1 MTLAEFK
8 TQLNYEGKLENDTD
22 AIAKLPNIIRE
33 AAIVLAQS
41 HPELLSLKSLGM
53 NLLLGDG
60 FYTLTN
66 ALSIDRINYFT
77 TTGMSWELPERDNI
91 VGPAPVEGRPKC
103 YVVNRDFSVL
113 DQLQIELSPGAG
125 ILASDSI
132 IIWYKEIP
140 TIAADEDLI
149 PLAWYPFLMREVLAR
164 LATYRSEQ
172 NEAQQAQIYKADA
185 QQALQVEVSNDA
197 ESKAASN

>member
-53 NLLLGDG
+53 TLLLGDG
-60 FYTLTN
+60 FYTLAN

-125 ILASDSI
+125 IIASDSI

-140 TIAADEDLI
+140 TIAADGDLI

-172 NEAQQAQIYKADA
+172 NEAQQAQIYKAGA